1 MILAEIE
8 KHLNKLIAL
17 DEEALAELAR
27 LDGKIIQLNLLNTRA
42 CYYLAPGRHGVRVR
56 LTCDGN
62 VDVVISG
69 TPTALISQVIRK
81 SDAGTSPAD
90 IEIRGDVA
98 VAQEFQRI
106 LREMDVDWEEGL
118 SHWFGDGI
126 AHHLGRFIRGAA
138 GFLENSNAKLQEDV
152 SEYLRFEKEVSIE
165 KDEMESFSI
174 GVDELRNDVERLK
187 QRIARLEKN

>member
-17 DEEALAELAR
+17 DEDALADLAK
-27 LDGKIIQLNLLNTRA
+27 LEGKVIQLNLLNTRA
-42 CYYLAPGRHGVRVR
+42 VYYLAPGSHGIKVS
-56 LTCDGN
+56 TIPGDN
-62 VDVVISG
+62 IDVVISG
-69 TPTALISQVIRK
+69 TPTSLISQILRRN
-81 SDAGTSPAD
+81 STDALAVD
-90 IEIRGDVA
+90 VELKGDVA

-106 LREMDVDWEEGL
+106 IKDMDVDWEEGI

-126 AHHLGRFIRGAA
+126 AHHLGRFMRGAVN
-138 GFLENSNAKLQEDV
+138 FLEHSNAKFQEDM

-165 KDEMESFSI
+165 KDELESFSV

-187 QRIARLEKN
+187 QRITRLENN

>member
-1 MILAEIE
+1 MILAELE
-8 KHLNKLIAL
+8 RHLNKLIAL
-17 DEEALAELAR
+17 DEDAMTELAR
-27 LDGKIIQLNLLNTRA
+27 LEGKLIQLNLLNTRA
-42 CYYLAPGRHGVRVR
+42 CYYLAPGSHGIRVN
-56 LTCDGN
+56 LTCEGN

-69 TPTALISQVIRK
+69 TPTALMSQVIQK
-81 SDAGTSPAD
+81 DDVGISPSD

-106 LREMDVDWEEGL
+106 LREIDVDWEEGL

-138 GFLENSNAKLQEDV
+138 GFLENSNTKLQEDV

-187 QRIARLEKN
+187 QRIARLERN